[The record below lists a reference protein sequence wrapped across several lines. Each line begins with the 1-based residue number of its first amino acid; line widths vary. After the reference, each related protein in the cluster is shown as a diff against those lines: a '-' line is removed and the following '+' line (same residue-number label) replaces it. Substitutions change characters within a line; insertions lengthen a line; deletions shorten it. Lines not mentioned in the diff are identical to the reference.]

1 MNNKCCSNYLAQFE
15 IFLKILEV
23 SNFPIGL
30 YNIRMA
36 VFAIRSANLVPMG
49 KSLTSR
55 IFIKSVIAQKNL
67 KLCMMITTTIRIV
80 QKITVAI
87 ATENAKK

>member
-1 MNNKCCSNYLAQFE
+1 
-15 IFLKILEV
+15 
-23 SNFPIGL
+23 
-30 YNIRMA
+30 MA